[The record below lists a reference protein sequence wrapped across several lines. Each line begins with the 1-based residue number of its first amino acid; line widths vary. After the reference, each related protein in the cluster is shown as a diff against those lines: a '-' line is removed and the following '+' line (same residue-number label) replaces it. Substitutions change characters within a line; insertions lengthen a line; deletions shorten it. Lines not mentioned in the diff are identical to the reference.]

1 MPTVGGPCK
10 WRLDM
15 SKSFLIK
22 RSAIH
27 GRGLFAARSFVPG
40 EVVGVY
46 EGEET
51 SVDGRY
57 VLWVTYEDGTE
68 LGIKGNNALRFVNHS
83 PTPNCEFV
91 GDELAA
97 IEPIR
102 PGQELT
108 CHYGQ
113 EWV

>member
-1 MPTVGGPCK
+1 
-10 WRLDM
+10 M
-15 SKSFLIK
+15 SNGFQIK

-57 VLWVTYEDGTE
+57 VLWVTREDGSE
-68 LGIKGNNALRFVNHS
+68 LGIKGRNALRFVNHS
-83 PTPNCEFV
+83 TTPNCEFS

-97 IEPIR
+97 IEPIQ
-102 PGQELT
+102 PGHELT
-108 CHYGQ
+108 CHYGP
-113 EWV
+113 EWI